1 MRLEGSEN
9 KGLSR
14 HITGEPEGAAG
25 MHEIWEAL
33 VEGAPFSFINLFV
46 LAFGVGVIID
56 RAWYIR
62 MNYSVDAGEFMNR
75 IRKLVQAG
83 NIDRAIRQCEAK
95 AVPLLEVVKSGLT
108 QVNRGEEAVIA
119 SMEEKMCEVIP
130 ALEKRTGSLWT
141 LANIATL
148 IGLLGTISGLI
159 RAFKAVGT
167 IDDPSQKTALLSA
180 GIAEAMWNTF
190 LGLLDRRDL
199 HGGPPRAPRAD
210 EAAQAR
216 DGKGHDAAGEPPHAA
231 PARRLIGPGH
241 ARTPDPTPTS
251 LRPEAHAR
259 PRRSIRPSSVTS

>member
-1 MRLEGSEN
+1 MEGDEN
-9 KGLSR
+9 QGNLAGA
-14 HITGEPEGAAG
+14 TGGPEGAAS
-25 MHEIWEAL
+25 MHEIWEAMY
-33 VEGAPFSFINLFV
+33 EGFPFSFINLGV
-46 LAFGVGVIID
+46 LAFGVGIIID

-62 MNYSVDAGEFMNR
+62 MNYSVDATEFMNR

-95 AVPLLEVVKSGLT
+95 AVPLLEVVRSGLT

-119 SMEEKMCEVIP
+119 SMEEKMSEVIP

-190 LGLLDRRDL
+190 LGLLIAVIFMVAHLVL
-199 HGGPPRAPRAD
+199 HGLTKRHKH
-210 EAAQAR
+210 EMEKVTMQL
-216 DGKGHDAAGEPPHAA
+216 ENLLTL
-231 PARRLIGPGH
+231 RRQGG
-241 ARTPDPTPTS
+241 
-251 LRPEAHAR
+251 
-259 PRRSIRPSSVTS
+259 